1 MADKLHNGKEKYRM
15 KTRALKKIGRKV
27 LVGILAVACVCS
39 LGSIPMKAKAAEMTP
54 TEKIWKEVVEEYGL
68 KQEET
73 TLVYDTDGLGRTT
86 QVPQAVKSEQV
97 NEDGT
102 IEATYYVPYVLDENE
117 ELVNSFERVQG
128 RSFSGNITWVSVI
141 FSYTAMYEV
150 KPSIYYF
157 EYFRPT
163 GLSVSYRISDT
174 NKTPSVTQFS
184 CRYDIRCNLFAS
196 PECINTEIPP
206 IAYSDRHFLVEV
218 ATGTP
223 EPHRTYYAY
232 FTDFPNGYLAR
243 CEGYGAQGGW
253 VILDFR
259 YQDSKGN
266 LKSTSDRR
274 EINKP

>member
-1 MADKLHNGKEKYRM
+1 M

-128 RSFSGNITWVSVI
+128 RSYSDEHQYASTNLI
-141 FSYTAMYEV
+141 FSYTAMYDI
-150 KPSIYYF
+150 KRQPADIGYTAFFYP
-157 EYFRPT
+157 Y
-163 GLSVSYRISDT
+163 GLSASYRLTGNGEVVLIT
-174 NKTPSVTQFS
+174 HFNGI
-184 CRYDIRCNLFAS
+184 YDIICNLFSAPYCFEVSDPTPTYKNYHMLAQCSIDS
-196 PECINTEIPP
+196 PTPGTT
-206 IAYSDRHFLVEV
+206 Y
-218 ATGTP
+218 TGLISNML
-223 EPHRTYYAY
+223 
-232 FTDFPNGYLAR
+232 NGYWAK
-243 CEGYGAQGGW
+243 CEGSQQCGAIQ
-253 VILDFR
+253 FSFSYR
-259 YQDSKGN
+259 NAKGE
-266 LKSTSDRR
+266 LKSGKTSQIV
-274 EINKP
+274 INN